1 MRVLLADDH
10 AVVRRGIREL
20 LAEAFTDAAFAEVST
35 AEDALAQV
43 TAHPFDLVVLDISMP
58 RRGGLDA
65 LKEIRVEA
73 PNVPVLV
80 LSQHAEEQY
89 AIRALKAGA
98 RGYLT
103 KRCATEELVRAA
115 RKIVAGG
122 KYVSEE
128 LTERLVDV
136 LAGGPG
142 ARPHERLSDRE
153 MQVLHMLAKGKLVKE
168 IAAEL
173 SLSEKTVST
182 YRTRVLEKT
191 NMRSNAELMRY
202 ALASGL
208 LD

>member
-1 MRVLLADDH
+1 LLADDH

-20 LAEAFTDAAFAEVST
+20 LSEAFADAAFAEVST

-43 TAHPFDLVVLDISMP
+43 AAWPFDLVVLDISMP

-65 LKEIRVEA
+65 LKEIRAEA

-80 LSQHAEEQY
+80 LSQHGEEQY

-98 RGYLT
+98 RAYLT
-103 KRCATEELVRAA
+103 KECATEELVRAA
-115 RKIVAGG
+115 RKVVSGG
-122 KYVSEE
+122 KYVSEG
-128 LTERLVDV
+128 LSERLVDV
-136 LAGGPG
+136 LAGAPG

-153 MQVLHMLAKGKLVKE
+153 MQVLCMLAKGRLVKE

-182 YRTRVLEKT
+182 YRARLLKKM
-191 NMRSNAELMRY
+191 NLRSNAELTRY